1 VCASRAKR
9 SEDADP
15 AASAMLNA
23 SRIGEEA
30 ERAALSLPM
39 TQEKVFESY
48 YTYLTVDEPAVHLM
62 PLHFLP
68 LASREQV
75 SEGALREL
83 AVAGKLEYARNRW
96 LDEMVDHPGSA
107 PGLSS
112 AHRLNDALIT
122 LINSRYARVLDRAA
136 AASFFPVLSVLQ
148 ARHGLSLILDGTRS
162 WGAIPPIT
170 LEEYAEHARTRHG
183 PVRAPV
189 DAVLLLTGA
198 ADSLLRRARSSWHN
212 WALGVQFYD
221 DALDVEEDFRNGNL
235 TWAVGRVLDCFH
247 RHADNPAILTMPDPD
262 AFYERA
268 LAEGVVSEALSHAES
283 FFAESARL
291 AEPAFPSWVPFQKAC
306 ASQAR
311 RLREDYE
318 KLVTGPEIPEETRE
332 GN

>member
-9 SEDADP
+9 SEDVDL
-15 AASAMLNA
+15 AAPAMLNA
-23 SRIGEEA
+23 RRIGEEA
-30 ERAALSLPM
+30 ERAALSLSL
-39 TQEKVFESY
+39 TREKVFESY

-68 LASREQV
+68 HAMREKIG
-75 SEGALREL
+75 EGPLREL

-96 LDEMVDHPGSA
+96 LDEIVDHPGSA
-107 PGLSS
+107 PGLSQ
-112 AHRLNDALIT
+112 AHRLNDALIA
-122 LINSRYARVLDRAA
+122 LINSRYAEVLDGSA
-136 AASFFPVLSVLQ
+136 AASFFPVLSGLH
-148 ARHGLSLILDGTRS
+148 ARYGLSLILDGARF
-162 WGAIPPIT
+162 GGFIPPVA

-198 ADSLLRRARSSWHN
+198 TDSLLGRARSSWHN

-221 DALDVEEDFRNGNL
+221 DALDVEEDFRDRNL
-235 TWAVGRVLDCFH
+235 SWAVGRVLDYF
-247 RHADNPAILTMPDPD
+247 RPSPDNPAALSMPDPD
-262 AFYERA
+262 TFYERA

-291 AEPAFPSWVPFQKAC
+291 AEPAFPSWVTFQRAC
-306 ASQAR
+306 MSQAR

-318 KLVTGPEIPEETRE
+318 KLVRGA
-332 GN
+332 